1 LEPSLEFNT
10 LKAKTGRDKKVD
22 SFVCFN
28 TKLNLIEGYKNIGD
42 STGDVFVKSGLI
54 YNEYISGGTFFKIP

>member
-1 LEPSLEFNT
+1 MVPALLVGLVKNIV
-10 LKAKTGRDKKVD
+10 LRGDVMK
-22 SFVCFN
+22 FVCFN

-42 STGDVFVKSGLI
+42 STGDIFVKSGLI